1 MIMNRLLSCKEYN
14 KLIDII
20 YDSSDYKFA
29 SDEEKLIV
37 DSALEKIYNFK
48 EEYLINK
55 ELVNYPPTKANS

>member
-1 MIMNRLLSCKEYN
+1 MDRLLSCKEYN

-20 YDSSDYKFA
+20 YDSNDYRFA
-29 SDEEKLIV
+29 SEEEKQIV

-55 ELVNYPPTKANS
+55 ELVNYPTTKANS

>member
-1 MIMNRLLSCKEYN
+1 MNRLLSCKEYN

-55 ELVNYPPTKANS
+55 ELVNYPTITNS

>member
-1 MIMNRLLSCKEYN
+1 MDRLLSCKEYN

-55 ELVNYPPTKANS
+55 ELVNYPPTKASS

>member
-1 MIMNRLLSCKEYN
+1 MNRLLSCKEYN

-20 YDSSDYKFA
+20 YDSSNYKFA

-55 ELVNYPPTKANS
+55 ELVNYPTTKANS

>member
-1 MIMNRLLSCKEYN
+1 MDRLLSCKEYN

-29 SDEEKLIV
+29 SVKEKLIV
-37 DSALEKIYNFK
+37 DSALEKIYNFN

-55 ELVNYPPTKANS
+55 ELVNYPTTKASS